1 MDTFGARLK
10 ELMGRRGTSR
20 NALASAVGRNQCVV
34 SMWMNNHSQPKL
46 DSIQEVADAL
56 RLTDAEIVWLVM
68 GGRNAL

>member
-46 DSIQEVADAL
+46 DSIQEVVDAL
-56 RLTDAEIVWLVM
+56 RLTDDEIVWLVV